1 MIGARDGAQ
10 AMAKRPTMS
19 HPTNLEID
27 VLRSFVAGVQL
38 NSFARAAKLIGRSQ
52 SAVSLHLRKLEQQTG
67 QVLFRK
73 AGRGLHLTDAGET
86 LLRYAQKLINLN
98 DEALSAVA
106 GDDVSG
112 RVRVGL
118 PPDLAETWLP
128 DLLGRFARSHPT
140 VAVEARVERN
150 AVLLEALDAGALD
163 VALFW
168 CLGEDG
174 TQRPGRLLA
183 EFPIVWIVPAGFA
196 PDDQARL
203 PLVLM
208 GAPCLFAAKA
218 IAALEES
225 GRPWRSVFTSTSLS
239 GIWAAISAELG
250 VTVRTPLSVPAGLHI
265 LASGGLPELGRAS
278 LRLRA
283 ADAPSRSVQ
292 RFIDILE
299 ATVAA
304 APSVAGSRIAPN
316 VGRAFA

>member
-1 MIGARDGAQ
+1 
-10 AMAKRPTMS
+10 MS

-38 NSFARAAKLIGRSQ
+38 NSFARAAKLVGRSQ

-73 AGRGLHLTDAGET
+73 AGRGLHLTEAGET

-106 GDDVSG
+106 GDDVAG

-140 VAVEARVERN
+140 IAVEARVERN
-150 AVLLEALDAGALD
+150 AVLLEALESGALD
-163 VALFW
+163 VVLYW
-168 CLGEDG
+168 CLGDEG
-174 TQRPGRLLA
+174 APRNGRAIA
-183 EFPIVWIVPAGFA
+183 EFPIVWIIPAGFA
-196 PDDQARL
+196 PNEQARL

-218 IAALEES
+218 VGALEAA
-225 GRPWRSVFTSTSLS
+225 GRPWRSVFTSSSLS
-239 GIWAAISAELG
+239 GVWAAISAELG
-250 VTVRTPLSVPAGLHI
+250 VTVRTPLSVPAGLQI
-265 LASGGLPELGRAS
+265 LAAGGLPELGRAS
-278 LRLRA
+278 LRLRTA
-283 ADAPSRSVQ
+283 GAPSRSVQ
-292 RFIDILE
+292 RFIDVLE

-304 APSVAGSRIAPN
+304 APSVAGSRIAPASS
-316 VGRAFA
+316 RAFA